1 MIKMR
6 QVLTFAAAAIVGMVM
21 VVPAVVKSDGSHKA
35 DANAIAV
42 GYSNPVLARGSA
54 AADQETN
61 DAANIFDSVVIN
73 AVNRISIDSTNYNH
87 SPDALIKIKIP
98 GNTQS

>member
-21 VVPAVVKSDGSHKA
+21 VVPAAVKSDSSHKA
-35 DANAIAV
+35 DTSAIAV
-42 GYSNPVLARGSA
+42 GYPNPVLAKESA
-54 AADQETN
+54 AANQKPN
-61 DAANIFDSVVIN
+61 DAANIFDSAVIN
-73 AVNRISIDSTNYNH
+73 AADRIGIDSINYNH